1 MMDKEEV
8 IEELKKII
16 IALKEVKK
24 NTILAKGIINGV
36 FLDIS
41 DGIVADKDVQLF
53 VKEITELIER
63 ITTLWTDN

>member
-1 MMDKEEV
+1 MDKEEV
-8 IEELKKII
+8 IEEFKKII

-24 NTILAKGIINGV
+24 NTILAKGVILNVLLDLPNGLV
-36 FLDIS
+36 EDT
-41 DGIVADKDVQLF
+41 DVEPF

>member
-1 MMDKEEV
+1 MDKEEV
-8 IEELKKII
+8 IEEFKKII

-24 NTILAKGIINGV
+24 NTILAKGVILNV
-36 FLDIS
+36 FLDLPNGLVE
-41 DGIVADKDVQLF
+41 DTDVEPF